1 MTAAMLEI
9 RVIGEL
15 EVRLAGRKTELPPSR
30 RARALL
36 GWLAVNSGRHHRSRL
51 AGLFWPD
58 VLDASARAS
67 LRSAIWSLRSVLG
80 PDFGSYLAADRD
92 TVALAGDGLSVDLL
106 DFRRLVSQGQ
116 PEAALDLCRGDL
128 LTDLDDDWVVQARQE
143 LDRDIAAVLAEL
155 TDRAAAAGDSAN
167 AMAWARRRTALSP
180 LDEPA
185 AAALISACI
194 QAGNVPAALEAFSR
208 LQQRLDMELGI
219 PVSPQTAALVSQ
231 LRPEAAR
238 PWPAGRERL
247 AGDAGQAGQAGQAAA
262 GHAAAGHS
270 VASAEHSVAPAG
282 GLVGREQDF
291 AVLARAWQAARNGS
305 GGTVLL
311 EGEGGVGKTRL
322 AEELQAA
329 ARRESPGVFGASGI
343 AVAGLGPMAPFA
355 IWTDALS
362 DLVSLAGHPPQDLTW
377 RADLARIVPALASPA
392 WESGPGRA
400 GADPQLERVQ
410 LSEAVA
416 QFLGWASRRAPVLLV
431 LEDLH
436 LADTASLEL
445 AAYAGR
451 RLSRMPVLIVLTRR
465 RLPARQD
472 VDAVLGALRSRGAL
486 TAEIEVRPLPDG
498 AVRAL
503 IRATAELPG
512 GAVEQIVRLAAG
524 SPLLAVE
531 TARAAAR
538 DGASLSAGLNGAA
551 RLAIS
556 RLSAQ
561 ARMFI
566 EFAAAAGRSLDRSE
580 VASIPL
586 PNPARAAAEALGSG
600 LLRVDDGRI
609 GFRHA
614 LLREAV
620 YRDIPDPIR
629 ARLHN
634 ELARLLRRHGQQP
647 DPRGLSTRSARRGPR
662 AAEIARHLRLAGQD
676 EQAVSQLV
684 LAARDARGV
693 AAMAEAAGFLTE
705 ALAIDPHDPELLVEL
720 AEVQAFRGLAQP
732 SDRAFDLALEQI
744 SPQDAGA
751 LTSAWLRRGRWLRG
765 GVCHP
770 RESRRSYQYALD
782 VLDRDPTSDLLAR
795 AEALAGM
802 AWAEAVAGDPAAV
815 DELLTEIDRILGGET
830 PGDLLAHDIGVAR
843 GHALIRAGRFTES
856 FGPLIAASAA
866 AGRAGRPDMAY
877 SCLSN
882 AASAA
887 ACAGDIARAL
897 DFADR
902 CLPLVV
908 PNGLL
913 RLSVNAQVARSALLR
928 RLGRMPEARQACD
941 AAAGY
946 ADRVGLPELDGLVC
960 QERGLLALASADPVA
975 AVPELARALESQAPV
990 SRAATRLRLA
1000 EALALAGQAGAA
1012 ERELRNVALEP
1023 VTPSDFPAT
1032 LVAQMSRLQGLIAA
1046 ARGDAVLAG
1055 QRLSE
1060 SLAGWQRIARTLDSK
1075 QTGAGYV
1082 ASLID
1087 LGRPPVTSLVEPA
1100 LEMATVRGELTALR
1114 ADEAEAKITGDGTVA
1129 PPAGPGLGGPDSE
1142 SQV

>member
-1 MTAAMLEI
+1 MLEI

-15 EVRLAGRKTELPPSR
+15 EVQLAGTKAELPPSR

-58 VLDASARAS
+58 VLEASARAS
-67 LRSAIWSLRSVLG
+67 LRSAIWSLRSALG
-80 PDFGSYLAADRD
+80 SGFGSYLAAERG
-92 TVALAGDGLSVDLL
+92 TVALAGEGLSVDLRE
-106 DFRRLVSQGQ
+106 FRRLVSQGQ
-116 PEAALDLCRGDL
+116 PESALELCRGDL
-128 LTDLDDDWVVQARQE
+128 LMDLDDDWVVEARQE
-143 LDRDIAAVLAEL
+143 LDRDIAAVLAQL
-155 TDRAAAAGDSAN
+155 AGRAASAGDWPS
-167 AMAWARRRTALSP
+167 AMAWERRRTARCP

-185 AAALISACI
+185 AAALIGACI
-194 QAGNVPAALEAFSR
+194 QAGDAPAALEAFAR
-208 LQQRLDMELGI
+208 LQQRLDCELGI
-219 PVSPQTAALVSQ
+219 PVSAHTAALVSQ
-231 LRPEAAR
+231 LRQEAAR
-238 PWPAGRERL
+238 PGQAGREGL
-247 AGDAGQAGQAGQAAA
+247 AGHAGQAAA
-262 GHAAAGHS
+262 GHA
-270 VASAEHSVAPAG
+270 VAPAA

-291 AVLARAWQAARNGS
+291 AVLARAWQAARAGS

-311 EGEGGVGKTRL
+311 EGDGGVGKTRL
-322 AEELQAA
+322 VEELQAA
-329 ARRESPGVFGASGI
+329 ARRASPDAVGVTGI
-343 AVAGLGPMAPFA
+343 TTAGPGQMAPFS

-362 DLVSLAGHPPQDLTW
+362 DLVSLTGPPPRDRKWPAELAG
-377 RADLARIVPALASPA
+377 IVPALAPPA
-392 WESGPGRA
+392 GESGARRV

-410 LSEAVA
+410 LCEAVV
-416 QFLGWASRRAPVLLV
+416 QFLAWASRRSLVLLA

-436 LADTASLEL
+436 LADSASLEL
-445 AAYAGR
+445 AAYVGR

-465 RLPARQD
+465 HLPARPD
-472 VDAVLGALRSRGAL
+472 FDAVLGALRSRGAL
-486 TAEIEVRPLPDG
+486 TAEIEVRPLPDRD
-498 AVRAL
+498 VRAL
-503 IRATAELPG
+503 VRGTAELPG
-512 GAVEQIVRLAAG
+512 STVEQIVRLAAG

-551 RLAIS
+551 RLAMS
-556 RLSAQ
+556 RLSGQ

-600 LLRVDDGRI
+600 LLRVDGGRT

-629 ARLHN
+629 ARLHG
-634 ELARLLRRHGQQP
+634 ELAQLLRRHGQQP
-647 DPRGLSTRSARRGPR
+647 DPRGLSARSSRRGPR
-662 AAEIARHLRLAGQD
+662 AAEIARHLRLAGHD
-676 EQAVSQLV
+676 VQAISHLV
-684 LAARDARGV
+684 LAAQDARSV

-705 ALAIDPHDPELLVEL
+705 ALAIDPNDPELLVEL
-720 AEVQAFRGLAQP
+720 AEVQAFRGLEEH
-732 SDRAFDLALEQI
+732 SDRAFGLALEQI

-751 LTSAWLRRGRWLRG
+751 LISAWLRRGRWLRG

-770 RESRRSYQYALD
+770 RESRRSYQNALD
-782 VLDRDPTSDLLAR
+782 VLDRDPASDLLAR

-815 DELLTEIDRILGGET
+815 DELLAETDRILSGHS
-830 PGDLLAHDIGVAR
+830 PGDLLVHDIGVAR
-843 GHALIRAGRFTES
+843 GHALIRAGRFTDS

-877 SCLSN
+877 NCLSN

-887 ACAGDIARAL
+887 ACAGDIGRAL

-928 RLGRMPEARQACD
+928 RLGRIPEARQACD
-941 AAAGY
+941 AAAGCT
-946 ADRVGLPELDGLVC
+946 DRVGLPELDGLVR
-960 QERGLLALASADPVA
+960 QERGLLALASADPA
-975 AVPELARALESQAPV
+975 AAAAELARALESPAPL

-1000 EALALAGQAGAA
+1000 EALMLAGQADAA
-1012 ERELRNVALEP
+1012 ERELRNVAFEA

-1046 ARGDAVLAG
+1046 ARGDAVLAR

-1060 SLAGWQRIARTLDSK
+1060 SLAGWQRIARTPDS
-1075 QTGAGYV
+1075 QQAGAGYV

-1087 LGRPPVTSLVEPA
+1087 LGRPPVSSLVEPA
-1100 LEMATVRGELTALR
+1100 REMAAVRAELAALR
-1114 ADEAEAKITGDGTVA
+1114 HHEAGAKITGGGTIA
-1129 PPAGPGLGGPDSE
+1129 PPADAAPGGPDSE